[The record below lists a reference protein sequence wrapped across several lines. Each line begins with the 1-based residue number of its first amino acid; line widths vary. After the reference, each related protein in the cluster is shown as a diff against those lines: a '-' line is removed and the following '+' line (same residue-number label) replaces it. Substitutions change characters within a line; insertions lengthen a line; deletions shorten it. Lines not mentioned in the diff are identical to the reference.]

1 MRNDQIFVLLLVVL
15 LPMSGCF
22 GGVIGDAEADDDDSD
37 DDHAQWINDVG
48 ISPISWNLTLNQNQW
63 LEVKSAV
70 GLLTTDSNNSDE
82 ETNQYPLAVTEQN
95 GWMVG
100 SSGHSPIFGGIY
112 SMCGL
117 MVEETCYS
125 SDPDGN
131 WFYSDWTIIY
141 RIHSV

>member
-1 MRNDQIFVLLLVVL
+1 MT
-15 LPMSGCF
+15 GCF
-22 GGVIGDAEADDDDSD
+22 GGVIGDAEADDDDSVVD
-37 DDHAQWINDVG
+37 LATYDELEKYMYGGQWINDVG
-48 ISPISWNLTLNQNQW
+48 INPISWNLTLNQNQW

-70 GLLTTDSNNSDE
+70 GLFTTDSNNSDE
-82 ETNQYPLAVTEQN
+82 ETNQYPLTVIEQN

-100 SSGHSPIFGGIY
+100 SSGYSPIFGGTY

>member
-22 GGVIGDAEADDDDSD
+22 GGVVGDAEADDDDSD
-37 DDHAQWINDVG
+37 DDQPRWVNDVG
-48 ISPISWNLTLNQNQW
+48 TSPINWNLTLNQNQW

-70 GLLTTDSNNSDE
+70 GLWTTDSNSSDE
-82 ETNQYPLAVTEQN
+82 ETNQYPLTVIEQN
-95 GWMVG
+95 GWKVG
-100 SSGHSPIFGGIY
+100 SSEHSPIFGGTY

-117 MVEETCYS
+117 MVEESCFS
-125 SDPDGN
+125 SDPDGD
-131 WFYSDWTIIY
+131 WFVTDWTIIY

>member
-15 LPMSGCF
+15 LPLSGCF

-37 DDHAQWINDVG
+37 DDHTQWINDVG

-82 ETNQYPLAVTEQN
+82 ETNQII
-95 GWMVG
+95 VG
-100 SSGHSPIFGGIY
+100 LPIF
-112 SMCGL
+112 
-117 MVEETCYS
+117 VEYVSVSVSTSEKTLAKENEKKS
-125 SDPDGN
+125 GK
-131 WFYSDWTIIY
+131 IIVQL
-141 RIHSV
+141 H